1 MRLVEILIMTL
12 AGVWQGVRQDFNLL
26 EVALAAAGWWA
37 WKQGWRPQ
45 WPTWLRVPRL
55 WLRHPGL
62 AALALVSGVIGLRL
76 ALIPVLP
83 VPVPLVSDEFS
94 HLLLAD
100 TLSHGRLANPTHPFW
115 QHFESLHIIQQPHY
129 VSNYFPGQAV
139 FLAAGI
145 LALHSAWAGVLAGCA
160 FFLLALYWA
169 LRGWMPARWALWGV
183 LLAALRF
190 GLASYWVNA
199 YHGGFVPAAAG
210 ALILGAYARLCR
222 RGLCQQASIGVGAA
236 LGLGLAILAVTRPF
250 EGVAYAV
257 PFLVMLAWEY
267 RTRLA
272 GLVKIAVPALAV
284 VGAVMLGLGVYLEHV
299 TGSPLVTAYQISQKT
314 YGWPVALAW
323 IPPPHVKH
331 RHIEMANYYA
341 FEVGEH
347 EKVSDPVDFVEYF
360 TLHIQEYWRFFFGPV
375 LSIPLLMLGG
385 VWRRRKML
393 FAGAAGG
400 IAAILL
406 EAGATPHYLAPAAAV
421 LIAILVECCRHLQA
435 ARIRI
440 LPLLP
445 AAMVLVLALRIG
457 AQQAG
462 LPYTQKL
469 NFQTWCCRVEG
480 NQNKPRITAEL
491 AKTPGN
497 HLVFVKAKTD
507 PNNLFQWIY
516 NGADLDG
523 SRLVW
528 ARDLGDAENARL
540 AAYMAGRRA
549 WLVNPNVEPATLAA
563 YDPAAGGTPA
573 TPKTALQS
581 RTQPLPPS
589 PR

>member
-26 EVALAAAGWWA
+26 EVALVAAGWWA
-37 WKQGWRPQ
+37 WNKGWRPN
-45 WPTWLRVPRL
+45 WPSWMRRSI
-55 WLRHPGL
+55 RRPGL
-62 AALALVSGVIGLRL
+62 TALLLVAGFIALRL
-76 ALIPVLP
+76 ALIPALP
-83 VPVPLVSDEFS
+83 VPVPLVTDEFS

-100 TLSHGRLANPTHPFW
+100 TLAHGRLANPTPPFW

-129 VSNYFPGQAV
+129 VSNYFPGQAL
-139 FLAAGI
+139 FLAAGVV
-145 LALHSAWAGVLAGCA
+145 ALHSAWAGVLAGCA

-169 LRGWMPARWALWGV
+169 LRGWMPARWALFGV

-190 GLASYWVNA
+190 AVASYWVNA
-199 YHGGFVPAAAG
+199 YHGGFVPAAGG
-210 ALILGAYARLCR
+210 ALVLGACARLLR
-222 RGLCQQASIGVGAA
+222 RASVATGAA
-236 LGLGLAILAVTRPF
+236 LGLGLGILSVTRPF

-257 PFLVMLAWEY
+257 PLVAILAWEY
-267 RTRLA
+267 RSRL
-272 GLVKIAVPALAV
+272 LKLMTVSVPALLV
-284 VGAVMLGLGVYLEHV
+284 VGAALAGLGVYLKAT
-299 TGSPLVTAYQISQKT
+299 TGSPFVTAYHISQKT

-323 IPPPHVKH
+323 TTPPHIEN

-341 FEVGEH
+341 YEIGEH
-347 EKVSDPVDFVEYF
+347 EKVAHPLDFIEYF
-360 TLHIQEYWRFFFGPV
+360 SLHIEEYWRFFFGPV
-375 LSIPLLMLGG
+375 LTIPLIMLGS

-393 FAGAAGG
+393 FAGLGGAFVAIMLEGAAS
-400 IAAILL
+400 
-406 EAGATPHYLAPAAAV
+406 PHYLAPAAAV

-445 AAMVLVLALRIG
+445 ATMVLVLALRIG
-457 AQQAG
+457 AQEAG

-480 NQNKPRITAEL
+480 DQNKPRIIAEL
-491 AKTPGN
+491 AKTPGK

-507 PNNLFQWIY
+507 PNNLYQWIY

-523 SRLVW
+523 SRFVW
-528 ARDLGDAENARL
+528 ARDLGDAENAQL
-540 AAYMAGRRA
+540 AASMAGRQV
-549 WLVNPNVEPATLAA
+549 WLVNPNLQPAKLTA
-563 YDPAAGGTPA
+563 YDPA

-581 RTQPLPPS
+581 KTQPLPPS
-589 PR
+589 LR